1 MDVTNGL
8 TTLGTV
14 VTAATGWMSSVV
26 STMVSEGN
34 EIMLVGLGI
43 FCVGAG
49 IGLARRI
56 IGA

>member
-14 VTAATGWMSSVV
+14 VTAATSWMTSVV
-26 STMVSEGN
+26 TTMTTQGN
-34 EIMLVGLGI
+34 EIMLVGLGV

>member
-1 MDVTNGL
+1 MAQL
-8 TTLGTV
+8 ATV
-14 VTAATGWMSSVV
+14 VTAATGWMTQTVT
-26 STMVSEGN
+26 TMTTAGN
-34 EIMLVGLGI
+34 EIMLVGIGI